1 MLVLELLGRLALVLT
16 MLATIEDPPK
26 EVLTH
31 AAAFKLGDSCT
42 WGEDSNGM
50 MLSVYRSHNASTTDY
65 VCHVAQF
72 CEDSN
77 VSQARY
83 CWPYL
88 LEVARSN
95 ARQFNG
101 KAPFEDGLK
110 VLVALARCPS
120 AHNAAHRHAQ
130 HALLKILLMEK
141 LVNEPYFQEA

>member
-1 MLVLELLGRLALVLT
+1 MLVLGLLGRLALVLA
-16 MLATIEDPPK
+16 MIGDPST

-42 WGEDSNGM
+42 WSEDSRDM

-72 CEDSN
+72 CEDN
-77 VSQARY
+77 DVSQARY
-83 CWPYL
+83 CWPFV

-130 HALLKILLMEK
+130 HASLTILLMEK

>member
-1 MLVLELLGRLALVLT
+1 MPTVIRG
-16 MLATIEDPPK
+16 DPSK

-42 WGEDSNGM
+42 WSEDSRDM

-88 LEVARSN
+88 LEIARSN
-95 ARQFNG
+95 ARFFNG
-101 KAPFEDGLK
+101 GYGLIDGITK

-120 AHNAAHRHAQ
+120 ARDAAHRHARA
-130 HALLKILLMEK
+130 HDSLRILLMEK

>member
-1 MLVLELLGRLALVLT
+1 MPVA
-16 MLATIEDPPK
+16 IHWDPS
-26 EVLTH
+26 EEEFAH

-42 WGEDSNGM
+42 WSEDSRDM

-72 CEDSN
+72 CEDCN

-88 LEVARSN
+88 LEIARSN
-95 ARQFNG
+95 ARFFNG
-101 KAPFEDGLK
+101 GYGLIDGITK

-120 AHNAAHRHAQ
+120 ARDAEHRHDQ
-130 HALLKILLMEK
+130 HKLLNDDLMEK
-141 LVNEPYFQEA
+141 LIHEPYFQEA